1 MEFFDKLLE
10 DFGVPKPSEMRYKIV
25 INGEACGCFSF
36 VTGIVKY
43 SADEII
49 LSVKGGKLTV
59 SGENLTIG
67 KYVEGDVLICGKITG
82 IVKN

>member
-1 MEFFDKLLE
+1 MEFFDKLRE

-43 SADEII
+43 SASEII

-59 SGENLTIG
+59 SGENLAIG